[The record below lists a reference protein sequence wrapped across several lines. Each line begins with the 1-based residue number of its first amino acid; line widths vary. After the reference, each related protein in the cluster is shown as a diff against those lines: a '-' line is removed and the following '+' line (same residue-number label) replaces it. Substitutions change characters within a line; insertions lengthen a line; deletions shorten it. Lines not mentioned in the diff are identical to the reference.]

1 MSKFQYGVKESYN
14 YKKSWQEH
22 YAKVPYTKEEM
33 SERRDISAKEFAN
46 RMMENFKTSGILD
59 LIKKE
64 KVSMLASSVNTGER
78 DLEFLQQLDDY
89 LGQIKE
95 LHKPAVTLTDFALTE
110 EEGKSII
117 KKPEK
122 YKNLDARIVACDSY
136 HLPFK
141 DNEFHV
147 LYERLGALW
156 HAADEDMQQHHD
168 GALVKN
174 LLEEYKRVVKPGGK
188 IIFDWVSGHRVTPP
202 ATAQMIRRA
211 AKEEV
216 KKFLTNLGFE
226 FEITGTTKDEMFI
239 VLTNPDKK
247 AA

>member
-1 MSKFQYGVKESYN
+1 MKEDYN

-46 RMMENFKTSGILD
+46 LMMENFQTSGTLD

-78 DLEFLQQLDDY
+78 DREVLQQLDGY
-89 LGQIKE
+89 LGE
-95 LHKPAVTLTDFALTE
+95 LNKFHRPSVTLTDFALTE
-110 EEGKSII
+110 EDGKSII
-117 KKPEK
+117 QKPEKK

-136 HLPFK
+136 HLPFRE
-141 DNEFHV
+141 NEFQI

-156 HAADEDMQQHHD
+156 HAADEDMQKHGE
-168 GALVKN
+168 GALVRN

-188 IIFDWVSGHRVTPP
+188 IIFDWVSGHRVMPP

-211 AKEEV
+211 VKEEV
-216 KKFLTNLGFE
+216 KKFLTNLEFE
-226 FEITGTTKDEMFI
+226 FEITGTTEDEMSI
-239 VLTNPDKK
+239 ILTNPDKK
-247 AA
+247 VDDNDH

>member
-1 MSKFQYGVKESYN
+1 MKEDYN

-22 YAKVPYTKEEM
+22 YAKVPYTKAEM

-46 RMMENFKTSGILD
+46 LMMENFQASGIFD

-78 DLEFLQQLDDY
+78 DWKFLQQLDDY
-89 LGQIKE
+89 LGE
-95 LHKPAVTLTDFALTE
+95 LKKLHRPSVTLTDFALTE
-110 EEGKSII
+110 KEGKSII
-117 KKPEK
+117 QKPEKK

-141 DNEFHV
+141 ENEFNV

-156 HAADEDMQQHHD
+156 HAADEDMQQH
-168 GALVKN
+168 GEGTLVRN

-188 IIFDWVSGHRVTPP
+188 IIFDWVSGHRVMPP

-226 FEITGTTKDEMFI
+226 FEITGTTEDEMSI
-239 VLTNPDKK
+239 ILTNPRKR
-247 AA
+247 